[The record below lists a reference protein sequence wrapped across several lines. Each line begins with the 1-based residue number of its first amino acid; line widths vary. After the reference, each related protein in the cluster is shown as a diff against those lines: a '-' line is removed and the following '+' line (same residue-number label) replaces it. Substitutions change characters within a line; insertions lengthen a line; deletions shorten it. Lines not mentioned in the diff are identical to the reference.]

1 MKLIEVITQHRRDF
15 QGKYQCEFCNHIDI
29 DESMDSY
36 DDFYY
41 HQNVIPNT
49 KCKNCGEST
58 ISKGGEIQKVKTK
71 YPEGLQL

>member
-1 MKLIEVITQHRRDF
+1 
-15 QGKYQCEFCNHIDI
+15 
-29 DESMDSY
+29 MDHGATHVNLAAIYSREE
-36 DDFYY
+36 
-41 HQNVIPNT
+41 NKTNT